1 VTSDEELKEAFRQ
14 AKNGVLR
21 IQLKQISSSTQPQ
34 PKQPPQCQANECN
47 TNVPETKEGTKCQQT
62 WTCEEN
68 NNEQHPEAV
77 VHAAY
82 CDSCGT
88 IITGMFPTCNI
99 FIYTVDII

>member
-47 TNVPETKEGTKCQQT
+47 TNVPETKYGTNCQQT
-62 WTCEEN
+62 WNCDLNKNKEC
-68 NNEQHPEAV
+68 PESV

-82 CDSCGT
+82 CDNCGV
-88 IITGMFPTCNI
+88 IITGMFPNCNI
-99 FIYTVDII
+99 LILIVDLF